1 VLFRENVQKK
11 SYEMRYFFI
20 DDDANLFY
28 VASLPRLQ
36 KVIRLASD
44 FKQIRSKLSKLGEK
58 SFSLSKYTVTGPR
71 NYSS

>member
-1 VLFRENVQKK
+1 
-11 SYEMRYFFI
+11 MRYFFI

-44 FKQIRSKLSKLGEK
+44 FKEIRTKLAKMGEK
-58 SFSLSKYTVTGPR
+58 SFPLAKYTVTGPR
-71 NYSS
+71 NYIS